1 MFSLCYLGSST
12 QQTLP
17 LKQTGF
23 IVVPCQNIH
32 VILCTFTFICVIKR
46 KTGAQWALPNMCDPP
61 SHVKQLRLTCGPW
74 KQNRWVWETATK
86 ERERQKHP
94 TQWKCGYFREL
105 PGVPVCPRNDW
116 GLKNVVAVYAERG
129 FAASGRGIFGK
140 HFGPLSLDGSSRL
153 REPDL
158 ENCNPD
164 SQSQTLETER
174 RRVITDLNC
183 GEVLSVHQTHL
194 G

>member
-1 MFSLCYLGSST
+1 MLFRKLHSADTPFKTNRFYSGSVSKHSFYFVHFYFHLCHKKKDRST
-12 QQTLP
+12 VSTSKHVRSTITCQAAPFDMWP
-17 LKQTGF
+17 LKAKQVSLRNG
-23 IVVPCQNIH
+23 N
-32 VILCTFTFICVIKR
+32 KR
-46 KTGAQWALPNMCDPP
+46 
-61 SHVKQLRLTCGPW
+61 
-74 KQNRWVWETATK
+74 

-153 REPDL
+153 RQPDL

-174 RRVITDLNC
+174 RRVTTDLNC
-183 GEVLSVHQTHL
+183 GEVLSVRQTHL